1 MPQKIKKL
9 LFSCRWIGK
18 HMFHAHIHLQQHLGE
33 IRCEVSPSVF
43 MWCTKSATHIY
54 TWSHL
59 QRHTHTVHPNC
70 ITLLWSSQ
78 WKYSFLMNN
87 PISTWK
93 VTSGLFQKQS
103 FFYRRV
109 ICFLDEWVPL
119 PVSGVMGGECTL
131 HHSFGNACTFCRPP
145 LMFFVLC
152 FSPPLPCHFSLSV
165 CTRKSFN
172 FVPALNLQEPLC
184 ICTDRT

>member
-18 HMFHAHIHLQQHLGE
+18 HMFHTHIHLQQHLCE
-33 IRCEVSPSVF
+33 IRCEVPPSVF

-54 TWSHL
+54 TRSHL

-93 VTSGLFQKQS
+93 VTSGNIGESFVFWMNEYPSQWAGWWEVNAHFTTRLETRVLFAGHLCFLFCVFPLPSLTISPFLCAHVKALTLFQ
-103 FFYRRV
+103 
-109 ICFLDEWVPL
+109 L
-119 PVSGVMGGECTL
+119 
-131 HHSFGNACTFCRPP
+131 
-145 LMFFVLC
+145 
-152 FSPPLPCHFSLSV
+152 
-165 CTRKSFN
+165 
-172 FVPALNLQEPLC
+172 
-184 ICTDRT
+184 

>member
-1 MPQKIKKL
+1 MKCL
-9 LFSCRWIGK
+9 LLYSCDVQSQPHISTHGPIFSD
-18 HMFHAHIHLQQHLGE
+18 
-33 IRCEVSPSVF
+33 
-43 MWCTKSATHIY
+43 T
-54 TWSHL
+54 
-59 QRHTHTVHPNC
+59 HTHTVHPNC

>member
-1 MPQKIKKL
+1 MNRK
-9 LFSCRWIGK
+9 
-18 HMFHAHIHLQQHLGE
+18 AHVSHTHLQQHLGE
-33 IRCEVSPSVF
+33 IRCEVPPSVF

-54 TWSHL
+54 TRSHL

-145 LMFFVLC
+145 LFFVLC
-152 FSPPLPCHFSLSV
+152 FSPPLPYHFSLSV